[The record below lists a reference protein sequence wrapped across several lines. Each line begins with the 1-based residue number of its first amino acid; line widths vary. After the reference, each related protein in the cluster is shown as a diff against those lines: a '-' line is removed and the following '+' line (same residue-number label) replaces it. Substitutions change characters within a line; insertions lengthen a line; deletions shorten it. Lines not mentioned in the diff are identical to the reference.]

1 MNEVIIMSKRNRGAK
16 ALLYVPELGELVTSG
31 ALDDDSWYR
40 ISARAATGSALPDL
54 DDKSIFKTPILPG
67 DAITLV
73 AGDEVWPITNMDEGD
88 EVCKADIEISGEVP
102 VIEVTDSCD
111 YPYTANIPDGFTG
124 LSGSIN
130 TMMRF
135 DDETDELI
143 DVAQEFLNRFYD
155 IVEDDG
161 AGTYALTAKNDDNL
175 LMFVLLNSDTLNA
188 VDMVENWLIIPIILN
203 SISQNIALK
212 DVLKADYGWTKG
224 EGPAEFYLRTVSSS

>member
-1 MNEVIIMSKRNRGAK
+1 MSNAAVGTAI
-16 ALLYVPELGELVTSG
+16 TSG
-31 ALDDDSWYR
+31 DLTEDSWYR
-40 ISARAATGSALPDL
+40 IKERAAAASALPDL
-54 DDKSIFKTPILPG
+54 DDKSIFHSPILIG
-67 DAITLV
+67 DKITLV
-73 AGDEVWPITNMDEGD
+73 AGDEVWPLTLT
-88 EVCKADIEISGEVP
+88 EVCKADVEVSGEVP

-135 DDETDELI
+135 DDDTDEL
-143 DVAQEFLNRFYD
+143 VSTAQEFLNRFYD

-161 AGTYALTAKNDDNL
+161 EGTYALTAKNDEDL
-175 LMFVLLNSDTLNA
+175 LMMILLNEDTLEE
-188 VDMVENWLIIPIILN
+188 VGMVENWLLIPIILN

-224 EGPAEFYLRTVSSS
+224 EGPAEFYSRTVATS